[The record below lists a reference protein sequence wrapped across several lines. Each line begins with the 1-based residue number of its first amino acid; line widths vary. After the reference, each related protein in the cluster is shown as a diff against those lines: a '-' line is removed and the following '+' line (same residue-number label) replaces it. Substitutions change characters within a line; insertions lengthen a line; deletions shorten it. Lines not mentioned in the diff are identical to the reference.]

1 MSDSTPHLVR
11 TDTPE
16 GPCALPRGRWGAA
29 ELGARAQWRVLQAQ
43 LDDLPAQAPLGWDL
57 RGLQWL
63 DHVGAQLLWNHWGRA
78 WPERLALD
86 EGQRAMLE
94 RVARYST
101 TPPPPE
107 PWRLIDQID
116 RLGVLV
122 LHGVDHAR
130 HLLLLVGQMLLDS
143 LRLLRAPRSCTL
155 ARCVGAFVSH
165 GRHGPAHHCAGG
177 FPDWCGAGLPHVA
190 AAAPVRCRGLHRQY
204 PGHLA
209 DPRARPHAGGHSGGG
224 AVQAR
229 PLLRR
234 SG

>member
-1 MSDSTPHLVR
+1 MSDSIPHIVR

-16 GPCALPRGRWGAA
+16 GPCAFPRGRWGAA
-29 ELGARAQWRVLQAQ
+29 DLGARAQWRVLQAQ
-43 LDDLPAQAPLGWDL
+43 LDDLPAQASLGGDL

-78 WPERLALD
+78 WPQRLALD

-101 TPPPPE
+101 TPPPIE
-107 PWRLIDQID
+107 PWRLLDQVD

-143 LRLLRAPRSCTL
+143 LRLLRAPHR
-155 ARCVGAFVSH
+155 
-165 GRHGPAHHCAGG
+165 
-177 FPDWCGAGLPHVA
+177 
-190 AAAPVRCRGLHRQY
+190 APWRDIS
-204 PGHLA
+204 GHLF
-209 DPRARPHAGGHSGGG
+209 RMG
-224 AVQAR
+224 ATALPITALV
-229 PLLRR
+229 
-234 SG
+234 GF